1 MIGRTMPSSGASPA
15 LRAHAAAR
23 VAGACAVGVV
33 AQMAVDMPEG
43 YFGGADLMTRFGA
56 GYAASLVA
64 VAALVGL
71 ALWRASRV
79 AGWLVPMILAVN
91 VGLFLPALASD
102 PLIAGLVILWHLVL
116 LAQHFFPPP
125 LEGSRIRRRARSEA
139 EEALARYGPALRHV
153 ALVSL
158 ALSVGVVGYRLTG
171 RGLAEGVGLLLGYGT
186 MAAAVPLLYLL
197 RRAGSRSVLVPLVPA
212 AASLL
217 ALGAP
222 QVMLALLAV
231 AQATLVLV
239 LLGQHET
246 TFEVVRDFFDHPSRL
261 ITVSFGTL
269 IAVGTVLLTFP
280 AAAGR
285 SAVSALDALFT
296 ATSAACVTGL
306 IVLDTPHDFS
316 LFGQVVILILIQVG
330 GLGIMTLSTFGA
342 LMLGGTLGL
351 RGERALAEMLDL
363 QTAVTAYRL
372 TRFIVLSTLAIEA
385 AGAALL
391 TVSYSGAGLPLGQ
404 ALWRGVFHAV
414 SAFCNAGFALQSD
427 SIVMLQRAPMALA
440 VHAVLITLGGLGFV
454 VLATVGSRL
463 VRRRRQPVPVQVRT
477 VLVASAVLVVSGA
490 VIFGA
495 CEWNRT
501 LEGLPGLDK
510 AVNALF
516 QSVTLRT
523 AGFNSVDFTDLRSA
537 TALLMIA
544 FMFIGASPGS
554 TGGGVKTTTVMVLL
568 AAIRTAIT
576 GRGEITL
583 YEREVPREI
592 VLRSL
597 AIVVTSFA
605 IVLGG
610 LFLLLLFEPQPFL
623 TLVFETVSAFGTVG
637 LSLGATATLGP
648 AGKLTIIAVMFI
660 GRIGPLTLALL
671 LGTSTPRRVAVR
683 YPETRLMV
691 G

>member
-1 MIGRTMPSSGASPA
+1 MIGRTMPFSGSSPA
-15 LRAHAAAR
+15 LRALTAAR
-23 VAGACAVGVV
+23 ATGICALAVV
-33 AQMAVDMPEG
+33 AQIAVDMPEG
-43 YFGGADLMTRFGA
+43 YFGGADRITRFGGA
-56 GYAASLVA
+56 YAAGLTA
-64 VAALVGL
+64 VTVLLLL
-71 ALWRASRV
+71 ALWRGNRV
-79 AGWLVPMILAVN
+79 AGWLVPMTFAVN

-102 PLIAGLVILWHLVL
+102 PLIAGIVILWNLVL
-116 LAQHFFPPP
+116 LAEHFFPAPP
-125 LEGSRIRRRARSEA
+125 EVSRIRRRAESEA
-139 EEALARYGPALRHV
+139 EASLVRWSPALRHL
-153 ALVSL
+153 ALASL
-158 ALSVGVVGYRLTG
+158 ALSVGIVGYRLTG
-171 RGLAEGVGLLLGYGT
+171 RGVAEAVGLVLGYGALL
-186 MAAAVPLLYLL
+186 AAGPLLLRL

-217 ALGAP
+217 AAGSP
-222 QVMLALLAV
+222 QVMLSLLAV

-239 LLGQHET
+239 LLAQHET

-269 IAVGTVLLTFP
+269 ITVGTVLLTFP
-280 AAAGR
+280 ASAGR
-285 SAVSALDALFT
+285 SAVSALNALFT

-316 LFGQVVILILIQVG
+316 AFGQVVILVLIQVG

-363 QTAVTAYRL
+363 QTAATAYRL

-385 AGAALL
+385 VGAVLL
-391 TVSYSGAGLPLGQ
+391 TVSYLQAGFAPGE
-404 ALWRGVFHAV
+404 AVWHGVFHAI
-414 SAFCNAGFALQSD
+414 SAFCNAGFALQPD
-427 SIVMLQRAPMALA
+427 SIVMFQHSPLALL
-440 VHAVLITLGGLGFV
+440 VHAVLIVLGGLGFV
-454 VLATVGSRL
+454 VLAAVGGRI
-463 VRRRRQPVPVQVRT
+463 VRRRRQPLPVQVRV
-477 VLVASAVLVVSGA
+477 VLAASAVLVLVGA
-490 VIFGA
+490 VVYGA
-495 CEWNRT
+495 CEWHRT
-501 LEGLPGLDK
+501 LDGLSLPDK
-510 AVNALF
+510 VVNALF
-516 QSVTLRT
+516 ESVTLRT

-537 TALLMIA
+537 TALFMIL

-554 TGGGVKTTTVMVLL
+554 TGGGIKTTTVVVLL
-568 AAIRTAIT
+568 VAIRAAVV
-576 GRGEITL
+576 GRGQTTL

-597 AIVVTSFA
+597 AIAVTSFA
-605 IVLGG
+605 VVAGA

-623 TLVFETVSAFGTVG
+623 DLFFEVVSAFGTVG
-637 LSLGATATLGP
+637 LSLGATAALGP

-671 LGTSTPRRVAVR
+671 LGTSATRRVAVR

>member
-1 MIGRTMPSSGASPA
+1 MPFPGAPPA
-15 LRAHAAAR
+15 LRAHTAAR
-23 VAGACAVGVV
+23 VVGACAVGVV
-33 AQMAVDMPEG
+33 AQMAVEMPQG
-43 YFGGADLMTRFGA
+43 YFGGADVITRFGA
-56 GYAASLVA
+56 GYSTSLVA
-64 VAALVGL
+64 VTALVGV
-71 ALWRASRV
+71 ALWWGSRIS
-79 AGWLVPMILAVN
+79 GWLVPMILAVN
-91 VGLFLPALASD
+91 VGLFVPALATD
-102 PLIAGLVILWHLVL
+102 PLIAGLVVLWNLVL
-116 LAQHFFPPP
+116 LAQHFFPAPA
-125 LEGSRIRRRARSEA
+125 EGSRIRRRVRSEA
-139 EEALARYGPALRHV
+139 EALLARYGPALRHL

-158 ALSVGVVGYRLTG
+158 ALSMAVVGYRLTG
-171 RGLAEGVGLLLGYGT
+171 RGLAEGVGLVLGYGT
-186 MAAAVPLLYLL
+186 LIVGSPLALRL
-197 RRAGSRSVLVPLVPA
+197 RREGSRAVLVPLVPA

-217 ALGAP
+217 ALGSP
-222 QVMLALLAV
+222 QVMVSLLAV
-231 AQATLVLV
+231 SEATLVLV
-239 LLGQHET
+239 LLAQHET

-285 SAVSALDALFT
+285 TAVSALDALFT
-296 ATSAACVTGL
+296 ATSASCVTGL

-316 LFGQVVILILIQVG
+316 IFGQVVILVLIQVG

-363 QTAVTAYRL
+363 QTATTAYRL

-391 TVSYSGAGLPLGQ
+391 AVSYTRAGLPLGQ
-404 ALWRGVFHAV
+404 AVWRGVFHAV

-427 SIVMLQRAPMALA
+427 SVVMFQEAPMALL
-440 VHAVLITLGGLGFV
+440 VHAVLITLGGLGFL
-454 VLATVGSRL
+454 VLATVGGALMRK
-463 VRRRRQPVPVQVRT
+463 RRRQTVPVQVRT
-477 VLVASAVLVVSGA
+477 VLVASAVLVVAGTA
-490 VIFGA
+490 IYCA

-501 LEGLPGLDK
+501 LEGLPVVDK
-510 AVNALF
+510 LVNALF

-523 AGFNSVDFTDLRSA
+523 AGFNSVDFTDLRGA
-537 TALLMIA
+537 TALFMIA
-544 FMFIGASPGS
+544 FMFVGASPGS
-554 TGGGVKTTTVMVLL
+554 TGGGVKTTTVMVLMS
-568 AAIRTAIT
+568 AMRTAVK

-597 AIVVTSFA
+597 AIVGASLA
-605 IVLGG
+605 IVGVA

-623 TLVFETVSAFGTVG
+623 SLFFEVVSAFGTVG
-637 LSLGATATLGP
+637 LSLGATSGLGP
-648 AGKLTIIAVMFI
+648 AGKLTIIAVMFV

-671 LGTSTPRRVAVR
+671 LGTSARRSAAVR

>member
-1 MIGRTMPSSGASPA
+1 MIGPTMPSSGASPA

-23 VAGACAVGVV
+23 VLGSCALGVV

-43 YFGGADLMTRFGA
+43 YFGGADQIRHFGA
-56 GYAASLVA
+56 GYAASLVV
-64 VAALVGL
+64 VAALLGV
-71 ALWRASRV
+71 ALWRASRI
-79 AGWLVPMILAVN
+79 AGWLVPMTLAVN
-91 VGLFLPALASD
+91 VGLFVPALASD
-102 PLIAGLVILWHLVL
+102 PLIAGLVVLWNLVL
-116 LAQHFFPPP
+116 LAQHFFPAPA
-125 LEGSRIRRRARSEA
+125 ESSRIRRRARTEA
-139 EEALARYGPALRHV
+139 EAALARYGPALRHL

-158 ALSVGVVGYRLTG
+158 ALSVAVVGYRLTG
-171 RGLAEGVGLLLGYGT
+171 RGLAEGVGLVLGYGT
-186 MAAAVPLLYLL
+186 LVAAAPLLYRL
-197 RRAGSRSVLVPLVPA
+197 RRAGSRAVLVPAVPA

-217 ALGAP
+217 ALGSP
-222 QVMLALLAV
+222 QVMLSLLAV
-231 AQATLVLV
+231 SQATLALV
-239 LLGQHET
+239 LLAQHET

-269 IAVGTVLLTFP
+269 IGVGTVLLTFP
-280 AAAGR
+280 ASAGR

-316 LFGQVVILILIQVG
+316 TFGQVVILVLIQVG

-363 QTAVTAYRL
+363 QTAATAYRL

-391 TVSYSGAGLPLGQ
+391 TVSYTGAGLPLGQ

-414 SAFCNAGFALQSD
+414 SAFCNAGFALQPD
-427 SIVMLQRAPMALA
+427 SIVMFQQAPMALV

-454 VLATVGSRL
+454 VLATVGNRL

-477 VLVASAVLVVSGA
+477 VLVASAVLVAAGA

-501 LEGLPGLDK
+501 LEGLPMLDK
-510 AVNALF
+510 AFNALF

-523 AGFNSVDFTDLRSA
+523 AGFNSVDFTDLRGA
-537 TALLMIA
+537 TALFMIA
-544 FMFIGASPGS
+544 FMFVGASPGS

-568 AAIRTAIT
+568 AAMRTAVK

-597 AIVVTSFA
+597 AIVVASVA
-605 IVLGG
+605 IVGVA

-623 TLVFETVSAFGTVG
+623 PLFFEAVSAFGTVG
-637 LSLGATATLGP
+637 LSLGATPTLGP
-648 AGKLTIIAVMFI
+648 AGKLTIIAVMFV

-671 LGTSTPRRVAVR
+671 LGTSARQQVAVR